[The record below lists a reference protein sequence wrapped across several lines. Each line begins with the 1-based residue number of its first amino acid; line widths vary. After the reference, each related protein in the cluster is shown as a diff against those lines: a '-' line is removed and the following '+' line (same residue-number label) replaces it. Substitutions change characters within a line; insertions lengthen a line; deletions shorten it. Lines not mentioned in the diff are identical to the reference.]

1 MLTISEAIEIVKKE
15 EISRKTSRSLIEI
28 TLDSFGGCLIYKH
41 WALIDVSMGEAEA
54 IVDLNNGSVQYYSGK
69 EKYVFPDGV

>member
-15 EISRKTSRSLIEI
+15 EISRSLIEI

-41 WALIDVSMGEAEA
+41 LALDT
-54 IVDLNNGSVQYYSGK
+54 L
-69 EKYVFPDGV
+69 